1 MIPTDKQDSQRT
13 KMRGKDE
20 YAEQVNTYIRITT
33 NRLLEIFNDLSKK
46 GDVLQNPIALIS

>member
-1 MIPTDKQDSQRT
+1 
-13 KMRGKDE
+13 MRGKDE